1 MVPMLKYVD
10 TSLLPIGYEEW
21 NSRSLGK
28 VAFFSGTYERILLAG
43 AGAGAG
49 HLPQREVP
57 DAVRRN
63 CNDFL
68 ICQTKAQAA

>member
-10 TSLLPIGYEEW
+10 SSLLPIGYEEW

-28 VAFFSGTYERILLAG
+28 VAFFSGTYERMLHAS
-43 AGAGAG
+43 AG

-57 DAVRRN
+57 HAVRRN